1 MSEGSL
7 HYKAG
12 IGDDNP
18 WPKDVTASRV
28 FRTLPAGKDAYNYR
42 SKVLMGMAQTRVL
55 NEPPSTTPKDA
66 VTFTLPSLSKPATPE
81 GIMML
86 SVLEMQSL
94 LRSGQMTSMELT
106 GIAFDMLEKYDAEF
120 NMVEVRPSPPPPP
133 DLHRHHHLFH
143 RLILHLPVLHLPQV
157 PSRDLALQYA
167 AAADSDFSKNIFK
180 SYIQGI
186 PFAIKDTYDL
196 AGHATAYGSWEYL
209 DNVVD
214 TESPLVTYALQAG
227 AVPLFKSSVPQLTW
241 GFANFNGTT
250 YSCLN
255 GGYSA
260 GAGSSGGSS
269 IGSGTAV
276 CLGVVPISICEQTG
290 SSCQAPAIANG
301 ISTLIPAIGTFS
313 R

>member
-120 NMVEVRPSPPPPP
+120 NMVEV
-133 DLHRHHHLFH
+133 
-143 RLILHLPVLHLPQV
+143 

-180 SYIQGI
+180 SYVQGI